1 MANNDP
7 ASNSLAKL
15 PRSLGLTSCLLLV
28 IGVVTGSGIFRVP
41 SPVAAEA
48 GNLTSVAVVW
58 ILAGVLTLLAAL
70 SIAELAAMFP
80 LTGGPYVYLREGYG
94 RPIGFLYGWMELLTG
109 PIGSAAKALIFSGY
123 LAALVPM
130 SAVAQ
135 HVVAAV
141 LLLLVGVVN
150 VRSIRLAAAAQNLS
164 TGAKLTALVV
174 LAAAIY
180 AFAPDG
186 AGNPLTTQA
195 AGQPQWVGIGTAL
208 VTVMFAY
215 EGWQG
220 VTMVAGEVK
229 NPQRN
234 LPIALVGGLLAVM
247 AFYML
252 INAAYFRV
260 LSVPEIMASKSVAAD
275 AAATVLGHFGASVIG
290 ALVLLSVF
298 GTLNGGVMAGPRVLA
313 AMADDDLFFSGVRK
327 VHAKY
332 ATPYIA
338 ITVSITLAITYVSF
352 RDFSELVQAYILAK
366 WPFNALMVAAVFV
379 LRRRLPGL
387 ARSYRVVGYPVVP
400 AIYVVATILVMINIT
415 CAKPW
420 SALSSLGITL
430 LGLPVF
436 YAWVRLVAR
445 KTGR

>member
-1 MANNDP
+1 MAHNDP
-7 ASNSLAKL
+7 ANNHLARL

-48 GNLTSVAVVW
+48 GNLAGVAIVW
-58 ILAGVLTLLAAL
+58 VLAGVLTILAAL

-80 LTGGPYVYLREGYG
+80 LTGGPYVFLREGYG

-130 SAVAQ
+130 SIVAQ
-135 HVVAAV
+135 HVVAAL

-164 TGAKLTALVV
+164 TGAKLAALVA

-180 AFAPDG
+180 ALAPEG
-186 AGNPLTTQA
+186 AANPLATQA
-195 AGQPQWVGIGTAL
+195 AGQPEWAGIGTAL

-247 AFYML
+247 VFYML

-260 LSVPEIMASKSVAAD
+260 LSISEIVASKSVAAD
-275 AAATVLGHFGASVIG
+275 AAAAVLGRFGSSVIG

-313 AMADDDLFFSGVRK
+313 AMAEDNLFFSSVRK

-332 ATPYIA
+332 ATPYVAIA
-338 ITVSITLAITYVSF
+338 VSITLAVAYVSF

-379 LRRRLPGL
+379 LRRRSPDL
-387 ARSYRVVGYPVVP
+387 ARSYRVIGYPIVP
-400 AIYVVATILVMINIT
+400 AVYVAATVLVMINIT
-415 CAKPW
+415 CARPW

-436 YAWVRLVAR
+436 YAWVYFTTRNTDR
-445 KTGR
+445 

>member
-1 MANNDP
+1 MIKNAR
-7 ASNSLAKL
+7 AGVGVARL
-15 PRSLGLTSCLLLV
+15 PRRLGLASCLLLV

-48 GNLTSVAVVW
+48 GNLTSVAIVW
-58 ILAGVLTLLAAL
+58 VLAGVLTILAAL
-70 SIAELAAMFP
+70 SVAELAAMFP

-94 RPIGFLYGWMELLTG
+94 RPVGFLYGWMELLTG

-123 LAALVPM
+123 LAAMVPM
-130 SAVAQ
+130 SMVVQHAVA
-135 HVVAAV
+135 AG
-141 LLLLVGVVN
+141 LLFLVGLLN

-164 TGAKLTALVV
+164 TGAKLAALVA
-174 LAAAIY
+174 LAVAIY
-180 AFAPDG
+180 LFAPVG
-186 AGNPLTTQA
+186 AGNPLATQA
-195 AGQPQWVGIGTAL
+195 AGQPRWMGIGTAL

-247 AFYML
+247 VFYML

-260 LSVPEIMASKSVAAD
+260 LSVPEIVASKSVAAD
-275 AAATVLGHFGASVIG
+275 AAATVLGRFGASVIG

-313 AMADDDLFFSGVRK
+313 AMADDGLFFSSVRR

-332 ATPYIA
+332 ATPYVA
-338 ITVSITLAITYVSF
+338 ITLSVTLAIVYVSF
-352 RDFSELVQAYILAK
+352 RDFSDLVQAYILAK

-379 LRRRLPGL
+379 LRRRLPDL
-387 ARSYRVVGYPVVP
+387 ARSYHVVGYPLVP
-400 AIYVVATILVMINIT
+400 AIYVLATILVMALIT
-415 CAKPW
+415 VAKPW
-420 SALSSLGITL
+420 SALTSIGITL
-430 LGLPVF
+430 LGLPV
-436 YAWVRLVAR
+436 YYVWVSASAR
-445 KTGR
+445 RGK